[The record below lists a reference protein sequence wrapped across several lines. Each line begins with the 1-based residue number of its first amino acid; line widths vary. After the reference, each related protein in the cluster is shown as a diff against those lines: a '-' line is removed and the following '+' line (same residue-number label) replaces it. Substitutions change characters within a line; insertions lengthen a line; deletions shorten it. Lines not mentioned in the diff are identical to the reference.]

1 MDRGSNDHSRPKMV
15 RSDLAEPLAIEKAS
29 RIVIDGDIYASAGRA
44 LTRPHGA

>member
-1 MDRGSNDHSRPKMV
+1 MTIRV
-15 RSDLAEPLAIEKAS
+15 RRWCVRTLPEPLAIEKAS